1 MQEPRSR
8 RPFPLGLFAGFGLLL
23 LTTVGTTAW
32 WSWRSASTTSVAP
45 TPPAAESSPAATV
58 PAAVP
63 TAQASAPAAAA
74 PASGNAPGSTLV
86 PASGQASA
94 PKTYWVKDG
103 SSNVALVPNSLA
115 ISAQSPSQKVETAL
129 NALLA
134 GPKQEG
140 VTTTIP
146 KDTKLRSVQVKPD
159 GIHVDLSQDFVTGGG
174 SASMTTR
181 VGQVLYTVT
190 SEDPTA
196 PVWFSVEGKP
206 VDKLGGE
213 GLVLDG
219 PLTRQEFEKD
229 FPQ

>member
-8 RPFPLGLFAGFGLLL
+8 RPFPLGLLAGFGLLL
-23 LTTVGTTAW
+23 LTTIGTTAW
-32 WSWRSASTTSVAP
+32 WSWRSASTNSVAP
-45 TPPAAESSPAATV
+45 TTAVSESSPAAVT
-58 PAAVP
+58 PSAIP
-63 TAQASAPAAAA
+63 TPQASPTGAT
-74 PASGNAPGSTLV
+74 ASGNAIGSST
-86 PASGQASA
+86 PPETEQTST
-94 PKTYWVKDG
+94 PKTYWVKDK
-103 SSNVALVPNSLA
+103 SSNVALVPSSLD

-140 VTTTIP
+140 VMTTIP

-159 GIHVDLSQDFVTGGG
+159 SIHVDLSKDFVTGGG

-181 VGQVLYTVT
+181 VGQVLYTAT

-196 PVWFSVEGKP
+196 PVWFSIEGKP
-206 VDKLGGE
+206 VDNLGGE

-219 PLTRQEFEKD
+219 PLTRQDFEKD
-229 FPQ
+229 FPR